1 MSTNDQILYD
11 GKFLRVLRRGDW
23 EFVSRRN
30 VTGIVGIIAV
40 TSDGKLLLVEQ
51 YRPPLAKNVIEIP
64 AGLAGDVA
72 GSEHEA
78 LEAAARRELL
88 EETGYEAQHLHEVAQ
103 GASSAG
109 LCDEMITLFVA
120 HNLMRKHENARGDGS
135 ENITLHE
142 IPLDQVQSWIAQ
154 RIAQGAQVDLK
165 VYAALHFA
173 QLKLAQNH
181 TSHQT

>member
-1 MSTNDQILYD
+1 MNNQDQIVYE
-11 GKFLRVLRRGDW
+11 GKYLRVLRRGTW

-40 TSDGKLLLVEQ
+40 TNDNKLLLVEQ
-51 YRPPLAKNVIEIP
+51 YRPPLAKHVIEIP

-88 EETGYEAQHLHEVAQ
+88 EETGYEAQQMHEVAQ

-109 LCDEMITLFVA
+109 LCDELITLFVA
-120 HNLMRKHENARGDGS
+120 QNLVRKIEGAHGDGS

-142 IPLDQVQSWIAQ
+142 IPLDEVQPWIAQ

-165 VYAALHFA
+165 VYAALYFA
-173 QLKLAQNH
+173 QAQLAQNH
-181 TSHQT
+181 SSHPT

>member
-1 MSTNDQILYD
+1 MNDKDQILYE
-11 GKFLRVLRRGDW
+11 GKFLRVVRRDKW

-30 VTGIVGIIAV
+30 ITGIVGIIAV
-40 TSDGKLLLVEQ
+40 TNDRKLLLVEQ
-51 YRPPLAKNVIEIP
+51 YRPPLARNVIEIP

-78 LEAAARRELL
+78 LEAAAHRELL
-88 EETGYEAQHLHEVAQ
+88 EETGYEAQHMHEVAQ
-103 GASSAG
+103 GATSAG
-109 LCDEMITLFVA
+109 LCDELITLFVA
-120 HNLMRKHENARGDGS
+120 HNLTRKHENAHGDGS

-142 IPLDQVQSWIAQ
+142 IPLDEVQSWIAQ

-181 TSHQT
+181 SSHQA